1 MPDTLYLVTFDGY
14 YGGYGSEIYCGG
26 IFDTKEKAE
35 EYIQNNSNIPKGECL
50 ISELHINVG
59 LRTTNMERF
68 ETIGTDIYL
77 GGYCEQY
84 MTLKEFI
91 KTYCDMCGTQRCDPK
106 DPVWREG
113 CPHYQENKPLLD
125 KEQNE

>member
-1 MPDTLYLVTFDGY
+1 MSDVLYLVTFDGY

-35 EYIQNNSNIPKGECL
+35 EYIRNDANLSEDKWL

-59 LRTTNMERF
+59 LKTTDMGF

-77 GGYCEQY
+77 GGYCE
-84 MTLKEFI
+84 
-91 KTYCDMCGTQRCDPK
+91 
-106 DPVWREG
+106 
-113 CPHYQENKPLLD
+113 
-125 KEQNE
+125 

>member
-14 YGGYGSEIYCGG
+14 YGKYGSEIYCGG
-26 IFDTKEKAE
+26 IFDTKAKAE
-35 EYIQNNSNIPKGECL
+35 EYIRNDANLSEDNCL
-50 ISELHINVG
+50 ISELYLNVG
-59 LRTTNMERF
+59 LKTNDMGY

-91 KTYCDMCGTQRCDPK
+91 KTYCDICGTQRCDPK
-106 DPVWREG
+106 DPIWREG